1 MSSPVG
7 RAASLV
13 AVALLLAA
21 GALGG
26 TYFGMAAPFSG
37 DVYDTV
43 TQGAET
49 VESPYGSATV
59 TYDRW
64 GVPHVSAENERAL
77 YFAVGYVQ
85 ARDRLFQMDLQ
96 RRLIGGRLS
105 AVVGERALE
114 SDRFHRSLDFEGAA
128 EASWERVRES
138 AAGPSLSAFADGVN
152 HYAET
157 RPLPPEYALLDVEF
171 EAWTP
176 VDSLL
181 VGKQI
186 AWSLSGSFTDL
197 RRATVRSRLGEEA
210 LALYPDRLDHETPII
225 RGESDAAAFD
235 PNDTVAPSDAS
246 SAAVAGTGGETDGGA
261 GTDADFAG
269 LYDRLEPYDTRP
281 GVGSNSWVVSGD
293 HTASGK
299 PALANDPHLSL
310 TVPGVWYEMH
320 LRTDG
325 METRGVAFPGIPY
338 VVIGRTADVAWGF
351 TNVGGDF
358 TDLYTYETRN
368 GSYRYGDEFRAFDT
382 RVESI
387 RVKEG
392 DGYRTVNHT
401 VRKTVHG
408 PVVRRAGRQ
417 VAVAWPGFSATN
429 ESLGAYRLNHA
440 AEINDV
446 ERAARIWDVPAQNLV
461 AATRDGETLYVAAGK
476 YPIRRT
482 DGRVVRGDRLFD
494 GSAKEGE
501 WAGYTPYGNS
511 SWRGFV
517 PFEAVPRVEN
527 PDYLATA
534 NQRTMDDPPFYV
546 GTGETY
552 ADPYRG
558 QRIYERLDRR
568 AASDEPMDA
577 AFSRSVQRDVR
588 SVAAEAFTGYALAA
602 TDEMSPSTREY
613 AATLDGWNYSMRA
626 DSEAALVYRLW
637 IEAFRN
643 ETFGDEFAA
652 AGLDDDYYPKLS
664 VLHGLPADSEWY
676 DDRSTPARETR
687 ADVAARAMATARE
700 RIERE
705 GYETYGDYN
714 RLDLNH
720 PFQRAFLDY
729 PERPMDGS
737 LFTVFNFWNG
747 PSTQHGSSMRMVVAF
762 GEESNLVLPGG
773 NSGVFWSDHYHDQLG
788 LWVTGRYRTV
798 TMATPER
805 EPTIVFESAPASTEV
820 DG

>member
-1 MSSPVG
+1 
-7 RAASLV
+7 
-13 AVALLLAA
+13 
-21 GALGG
+21 
-26 TYFGMAAPFSG
+26 
-37 DVYDTV
+37 
-43 TQGAET
+43 
-49 VESPYGSATV
+49 
-59 TYDRW
+59 
-64 GVPHVSAENERAL
+64 VPHVSAENERAL

-105 AVVGERALE
+105 EVVGERALE

-128 EASWERVRES
+128 EASWERVRKTP
-138 AAGPSLSAFADGVN
+138 AGPSLRAFADGVN
-152 HYAET
+152 RYAET
-157 RPLPPEYALLDVEF
+157 NPLPPEYALLGVEF
-171 EAWTP
+171 DAWTP

-197 RRATVRSRLGEEA
+197 RRSTIRNRLGREA
-210 LALYPDRLDHETPII
+210 LSLYPDRLDHETPII
-225 RGESDAAAFD
+225 RDESDAATFE
-235 PNDTVAPSDAS
+235 PDAS
-246 SAAVAGTGGETDGGA
+246 IVASPADSTSTRASPRRDGSG
-261 GTDADFAG
+261 ADFAG
-269 LYDRLEPYDTRP
+269 LYDRLDPYDARP
-281 GVGSNSWVVSGD
+281 GVGSNSWVISGD
-293 HTASGK
+293 RTATGK
-299 PALANDPHLSL
+299 PVLANDPHLSL

-320 LRTDG
+320 LRTDR

-338 VVIGRTADVAWGF
+338 VVIGRTTDVAWGF

-382 RVESI
+382 HVERI

-392 DGYRTVNHT
+392 DSYRTVNHT

-408 PVVRRAGRQ
+408 PVVSREGRQ

-440 AEINDV
+440 EEMADV

-461 AATRDGETLYVAAGK
+461 AATRDGETLFVAAGK

-482 DGRVVRGDRLFD
+482 DGRVVRGDQLFD
-494 GSAKEGE
+494 GSDREGE

-534 NQRTMDDPPFYV
+534 NQRTMDDPPFYI

-568 AASDEPMDA
+568 AAGDEPMDA

-588 SVAAEAFTGYALAA
+588 SLAAEEFTGYALAA
-602 TDEMSPSTREY
+602 TDEMTPSTREY
-613 AATLDGWNYSMRA
+613 ARTLSDWNHSMRA

-652 AGLDDDYYPKLS
+652 EGLDDDYYPKLS
-664 VLHGLPADSEWY
+664 VLHGLPADSRWY
-676 DDRSTPARETR
+676 DDRTTPARETR
-687 ADVAARAMATARE
+687 AEIAARAMATARD
-700 RIERE
+700 RIEAE
-705 GYETYGDYN
+705 GYENYGDYN

-737 LFTVFNFWNG
+737 PFTVFNFRAD
-747 PSTQHGSSMRMVVAF
+747 PSTQRGSSMRMVVAF
-762 GEESNLVLPGG
+762 DEESNLVLPGG
-773 NSGVFWSDHYHDQLG
+773 NSGLFWAEHYHDQLG
-788 LWVTGRYRTV
+788 LWASGRYRSV
-798 TMATPER
+798 AMATPDR
-805 EPTIVFESAPASTEV
+805 GPTIVFESAEGS
-820 DG
+820 G